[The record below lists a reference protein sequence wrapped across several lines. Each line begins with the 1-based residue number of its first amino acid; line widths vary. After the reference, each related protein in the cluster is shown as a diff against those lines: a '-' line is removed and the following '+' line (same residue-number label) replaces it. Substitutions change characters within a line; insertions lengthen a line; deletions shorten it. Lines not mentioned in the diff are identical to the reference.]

1 MHSLGQDLLG
11 ILYLTLA
18 MHFIIYLGLCA
29 AVLKLQE
36 DITHSEIQDLI
47 ICSAGR
53 NSFASVTLCQL
64 HSQAAI
70 ILVLNSVLLLHSAI
84 LIMKLETVQG
94 GKKIAGSYYNR
105 RNSLWGDGQEKE
117 KEDRRCGDGWRFWE
131 LG

>member
-1 MHSLGQDLLG
+1 MLG

-18 MHFIIYLGLCA
+18 MLFIIYLGLWA

-36 DITHSEIQDLI
+36 DITHSEIQVLI
-47 ICSAGR
+47 IRSAGR

-84 LIMKLETVQG
+84 LIMKLETVQDKVG
-94 GKKIAGSYYNR
+94 RKLLGAIITGETVCGEMGRKKKKKIEDLEMDGDSGSLVKR
-105 RNSLWGDGQEKE
+105 E
-117 KEDRRCGDGWRFWE
+117 
-131 LG
+131 